1 MVEKVQSITTS
12 VVDTA
17 ATQGKPLTISYLYN
31 STMRNMNVRTS
42 RRPFNTGAE
51 GASLS
56 LSGEGSG
63 AVNAM
68 FSNHPAAVTARRQLE
83 EIRLAMTMEAA
94 TRLVKQ
100 DINIDAKP
108 LSKVVDVL
116 KSQEAD
122 YYEQVVSS
130 QDLHDIPDGVDL
142 LKETLSKTDGLKN
155 LPAYALGE
163 MVRTP
168 AVTVGG
174 LYDTAS
180 HMKATLMGKAYET
193 MMTKPRAD
201 MGDSITDAFQN
212 VDAILED
219 LDFDRNEAN
228 QRAVRILAYNQMEMT
243 KENIVSVKSADAK
256 VQQMFETLTPQI
268 VLNLIRENK
277 NPLNMTID
285 GLNE

>member
-1 MVEKVQSITTS
+1 
-12 VVDTA
+12 
-17 ATQGKPLTISYLYN
+17 
-31 STMRNMNVRTS
+31 MR
-42 RRPFNTGAE
+42 RRA
-51 GASLS
+51 L
-56 LSGEGSG
+56 
-63 AVNAM
+63 
-68 FSNHPAAVTARRQLE
+68 R
-83 EIRLAMTMEAA
+83 
-94 TRLVKQ
+94 
-100 DINIDAKP
+100 
-108 LSKVVDVL
+108 
-116 KSQEAD
+116 D

-285 GLNE
+285 GLNEEIMQQKEIRGITDEQRFSEFLYQLDKTNGITQEERKSFIGIYRLLDKIEKSHGKDIGAVVRCIIYLRRTRVGKYKA